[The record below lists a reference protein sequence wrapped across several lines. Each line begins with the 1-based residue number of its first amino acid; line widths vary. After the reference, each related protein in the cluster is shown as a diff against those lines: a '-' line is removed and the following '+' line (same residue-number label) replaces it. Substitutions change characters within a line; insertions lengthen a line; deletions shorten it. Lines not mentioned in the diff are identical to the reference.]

1 MKSTLLK
8 FIDSIKVNPKIIT
21 YDESSTKQALILPIL
36 QILGWNVFD
45 VDEVTPE
52 FVVENRKVDYALK
65 NDNLSEVF
73 IEVKN
78 PKEDLDKHQ
87 DQLLDYSFRQGVE
100 LAVLTNGLTWWLYLP
115 TQKGSWRERKFYTI
129 DIYEQDSELIS
140 NIFID
145 ILSKQNVL
153 NRESIKNALSIYRG
167 KRREKILTSTIPE
180 AWNKIISEPDLLLIE
195 LFIEVVEKL
204 CGYKPESEMITDFLT
219 KNLDKLMVFPDF
231 EIEKPPVKSPVN
243 KNIHNHLN
251 NPPDN
256 RISQDELIPYIIA
269 LLYNLGGSAEKSK
282 IDDEIYKIFKHQF
295 SDPWYHELVSHGVER
310 WKHNIAWAKE
320 RAIQYHKLIKPASES
335 GRGIWELTEQGK
347 EYYQK
352 IRGKINI

>member
-1 MKSTLLK
+1 M
-8 FIDSIKVNPKIIT
+8 
-21 YDESSTKQALILPIL
+21 

-78 PKEDLDKHQ
+78 PKEDLEKHQ

-129 DIYEQDSELIS
+129 DIYQQDSEIIS

-153 NRESIKNALSIYRG
+153 NRDSIKNALNIYRG
-167 KRREKILTSTIPE
+167 KRREKILSSTIPE
-180 AWNKIISEPDLLLIE
+180 AWNKIISEPDPFLIE

-204 CGYKPESEMITDFLT
+204 CGYKPESEMIFDFLK
-219 KNLDKLMVFPDF
+219 KNVDKLIVLPDF
-231 EIEKPPVKSPVN
+231 EIEKPTLKPPSGKKIPLRVE
-243 KNIHNHLN
+243 

-256 RISQDELIPYIIA
+256 RMSQDELIPYIIA
-269 LLYNLGGSAEKSK
+269 LLYKFGGSAEKSK

-320 RAIQYHKLIKPASES
+320 RAIQHHKLIKPASES
-335 GRGIWELTEQGK
+335 GRGIWELTEKGK

-352 IRGKINI
+352 IKEKINI